1 MKRKLG
7 LGLLIILTVF
17 LFINCTSSLKF
28 KVSVLSKNKMFKK
41 SDLNGKSIAVFPL
54 LYGTG
59 VKYSANGFDKIVRYY
74 TTKSKGNIIEIPGAL
89 SYKKK
94 VVAGILK
101 EKLDYAYQI
110 MFHKYKSL
118 KVIDKKSLLAIGKK
132 LGFNYIFIFEGLSEY
147 LKNDG
152 YNFLYKRRSLI
163 YKVKIKFHIFDV
175 SAQEFVYS
183 LKSIGEYKF
192 YARKRQYNNVSRRK
206 IADAYDIAVEGAMS
220 SLNKL

>member
-1 MKRKLG
+1 MKRKFG

-17 LFINCTSSLKF
+17 LFINCMQSYKY
-28 KVSVLSKNKMFKK
+28 KVNVLSKSKAFKK
-41 SDLNGKSIAVFPL
+41 SDLKGIAVFPL
-54 LYGTG
+54 LQTTG
-59 VKYSANGFDKIVRYY
+59 VKYSVNGFDKIVRFY
-74 TTKSKGNIIEIPGAL
+74 TVTNENHKLQIPGSF

-118 KVIDKKSLLAIGKK
+118 SVIDKKSLAAIGKK
-132 LGFNYIFIFEGLSEY
+132 LGFKYIFVFESISE
-147 LKNDG
+147 KQHDG
-152 YNFLYKRRSLI
+152 SYNFYYKKRSQI

-175 SAQEFVYS
+175 GNKTFVYS
-183 LKSIGEYKF
+183 VKSRGKNKF
-192 YARKRQYNNVSRRK
+192 IPHSLRRSGK
-206 IADAYDIAVEGAMS
+206 DFADAYDIAVEGAMS